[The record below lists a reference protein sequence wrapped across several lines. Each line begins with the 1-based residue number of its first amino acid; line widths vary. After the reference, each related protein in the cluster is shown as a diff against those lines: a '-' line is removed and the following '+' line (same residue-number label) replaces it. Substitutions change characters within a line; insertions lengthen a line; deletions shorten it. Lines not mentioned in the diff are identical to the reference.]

1 MHTGPTQSLYN
12 RYILEYRPLP
22 TTEAK
27 RLWLLK
33 TFPFWSIDGVFD
45 VDKFI
50 HWHQNAHFIDQ
61 ETWFRELKLDEQKMV
76 LRIWASQTQLNFTP
90 QLAATSIQTSTE
102 KGSNIPK
109 FLPEL
114 TGIRKLNI

>member
-1 MHTGPTQSLYN
+1 MHSGPVHSLYH
-12 RYILEYRPLP
+12 RYISEYRPLP

-27 RLWLLK
+27 RIWLLT
-33 TFPFWSIDGVFD
+33 TFPFWSIDGSFEVN
-45 VDKFI
+45 KFI

-76 LRIWASQTQLNFTP
+76 LRVWALQTQLNFTP
-90 QLAATSIQTSTE
+90 QLASTSTQASSE
-102 KGSNIPK
+102 KSSEIPK

-114 TGIRKLNI
+114 IEIKKLNI